1 MPNMVRRSLV
11 LLIGLA
17 VVVAAVVLSTRSLP
31 ASRAVQQPRLEPSL
45 LAQETPRETTMDTAL
60 FRDIARRQNPVV
72 VSIVTQARV
81 EVIPENDE
89 FFRWFFGIPP
99 DQPESRLQRGVGSG
113 FLIGNG
119 GEILTNNH
127 VVAGADVIKVGLFG
141 DTKSYVATTV
151 GRDPITDSALIR
163 LEHPPLG
170 LRSATFGDSDA
181 LEPGDWVMA
190 IGNPFQLG
198 HTVTVGVVSYQGRPF
213 QLEEGRWQKM
223 IQTDASINPGNSG
236 GPLINA
242 RGEVVGINAAI
253 LGAGAAG
260 NIGIGFAVPINSVR
274 ALLPQLRQGQVVRG
288 RIGVQLRGG
297 PITEDEAKALKL
309 PKASGAIVVAVERDS
324 AASRAGVQAGD
335 VIAEFNGAVV
345 ASADDLIPRVS
356 STPPG
361 TTTVIKVVR
370 NGQVRALKVT
380 VEALSLA
387 EERPAAAAPERAGLG
402 LTLDDITA
410 AMGRHMRLPTGLD
423 GALVTEVT
431 GGSPA
436 DDAGVHAGD
445 VVREINRRVVHN
457 AADANRA
464 LAGIERGSAVFL
476 LVWRQGNE
484 LFLQIRPE

>member
-1 MPNMVRRSLV
+1 VR
-11 LLIGLA
+11 
-17 VVVAAVVLSTRSLP
+17 
-31 ASRAVQQPRLEPSL
+31 
-45 LAQETPRETTMDTAL
+45 
-60 FRDIARRQNPVV
+60 
-72 VSIVTQARV
+72 
-81 EVIPENDE
+81 VIPENDE
-89 FFRWFFGIPP
+89 FFRWFFGLPSAE
-99 DQPESRLQRGVGSG
+99 PESRLQRGVGSG

-127 VVAGADVIKVGLFG
+127 VVAGAEVIKVGLFG
-141 DTKSYVATTV
+141 DTKSYVAKPV

-163 LEHPPLG
+163 LEHPPSG
-170 LRSATFGDSDA
+170 LPSATFGDSDA

-236 GPLINA
+236 GPLISA

-253 LGAGAAG
+253 VGAGAAG

-324 AASRAGVQAGD
+324 PASRAGLQAGD
-335 VIAEFNGAVV
+335 VITEFNGTVV
-345 ASADDLIPRVS
+345 VSADDLIPRVS
-356 STPPG
+356 STPPS
-361 TTTVIKVVR
+361 TTTVITVVR
-370 NGQVRALKVT
+370 DGQVRALKVT

-387 EERPAAAAPERAGLG
+387 EERPAAAPPERAGLG
-402 LTLDDITA
+402 LTLDDITT
-410 AMGRHMRLPTGLD
+410 AMARHMRLPTGLD
-423 GALVTEVT
+423 GALVIEVT

-436 DDAGVHAGD
+436 DEAGVHAGD
-445 VVREINRRVVHN
+445 VVREINRRLVHG

-464 LAGIERGSAVFL
+464 LAALEPGTPVFL

>member
-1 MPNMVRRSLV
+1 
-11 LLIGLA
+11 
-17 VVVAAVVLSTRSLP
+17 
-31 ASRAVQQPRLEPSL
+31 
-45 LAQETPRETTMDTAL
+45 MDTAL
-60 FRDIARRQNPVV
+60 FRDIAHRQTPVV
-72 VSIVTQARV
+72 VSIVTQAHVR
-81 EVIPENDE
+81 VIPENDE
-89 FFRWFFGIPP
+89 FFRWFFGLPSGT
-99 DQPESRLQRGVGSG
+99 PESRLQRGVGSG

-119 GEILTNNH
+119 EILTNNH
-127 VVAGADVIKVGLFG
+127 VVAGAEVIKVGLLG
-141 DTKSYVATTV
+141 DAKTYLATPV

-163 LEHPPLG
+163 LEHPPIG

-253 LGAGAAG
+253 LGAGAGG

-297 PITEDEAKALKL
+297 PLTEDEAKALKL

-324 AASRAGVQAGD
+324 PASRAGVQAGD
-335 VIAEFNGAVV
+335 VITEFSGTVV
-345 ASADDLIPRVS
+345 VSADDLIPRVS

-361 TTTVIKVVR
+361 TTTTIKVVR
-370 NGQVRALKVT
+370 DGRVRAVRVT

-387 EERPAAAAPERAGLG
+387 EEQPVGVVPEWTGLG
-402 LTLDDITA
+402 LTMDDITA
-410 AMGRHMRLPTGLD
+410 TMARHMRLPSGLD

-436 DDAGVHAGD
+436 DEGGVHAGD

-457 AADANRA
+457 AADATSA
-464 LAGIERGSAVFL
+464 LMSLEPGTPMFL

-484 LFLQIRPE
+484 LFLEIRPE

>member
-1 MPNMVRRSLV
+1 MAITARRSLL

-17 VVVAAVVLSTRSLP
+17 VVLAAVVLSTHTIP
-31 ASRAVQQPRLEPSL
+31 ASRTIQPRVEPPV
-45 LAQETPRETTMDTAL
+45 LAQQDSRETTMGTAL

-72 VSIVTQARV
+72 VSVVTQAHV
-81 EVIPENDE
+81 QAITENDE
-89 FFRWFFGIPP
+89 FFRWFFGLPP
-99 DQPESRLQRGVGSG
+99 AQPESRLQRGVGSG

-127 VVAGADVIKVGLFG
+127 VVAFAEVIKVGLFG
-141 DTKSYVATTV
+141 DAKSYVAKIV

-163 LEHPPLG
+163 LDHPPSG
-170 LRSATFGDSDA
+170 LPSAMFGDSDA

-236 GPLINA
+236 GPLINV

-260 NIGIGFAVPINSVR
+260 NIGIGFAVPINNVR

-297 PITEDEAKALKL
+297 PITEDEATALKL
-309 PKASGAIVVAVERDS
+309 PKASGAIVIAVERDS
-324 AASRAGVQAGD
+324 PASRAGLQAGD
-335 VIAEFNGAVV
+335 VIIEFNGTVV
-345 ASADDLIPRVS
+345 VSADELIPRVS

-361 TTTVIKVVR
+361 ATTTIKVVR
-370 NGQVRALKVT
+370 DGQVRALKVT

-387 EERPAAAAPERAGLG
+387 EEQPVGVAPEGTGLG
-402 LTLDDITA
+402 LTLDDITVTMA
-410 AMGRHMRLPTGLD
+410 RHMRLPSGLD
-423 GALVTEVT
+423 GALVIEVT

-445 VVREINRRVVHN
+445 VVREINRGVVHN
-457 AADANRA
+457 AADASRA
-464 LAGIERGSAVFL
+464 LAGIERGSPVFL

-484 LFLQIRPE
+484 LFLQIRPD